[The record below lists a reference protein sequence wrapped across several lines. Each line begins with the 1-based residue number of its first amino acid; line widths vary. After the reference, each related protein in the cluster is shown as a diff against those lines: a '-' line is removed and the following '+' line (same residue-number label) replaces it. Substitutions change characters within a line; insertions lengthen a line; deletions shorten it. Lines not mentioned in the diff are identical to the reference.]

1 MKSKIQLC
9 IVVVSAL
16 VLAGCSTWGETRGTR
31 VEVDTDSGNAEVREN
46 SYRLKGRI
54 KVARVTYSDVDG
66 IRRATVTLES
76 MTKRRQRI
84 QARMVWLDEE
94 GTAIDADGKP
104 FRAYVIDGSDSVTF
118 TGFAPSPKGVKA
130 AVVVREDDTVE

>member
-1 MKSKIQLC
+1 MKKLL
-9 IVVVSAL
+9 IVGAL
-16 VLAGCSTWGETRGTR
+16 TAMLAGCTETRGTR
-31 VEVDTDSGNAEVREN
+31 VSIDTDSGEAAVREN

-54 KVARVTYSDVDG
+54 KVAKVTYGETDG

-84 QARMVWLDEE
+84 QARMVWLDAE

-104 FRAYVIDGSDSVTF
+104 FRGYVIDGNDSVTL
-118 TGFAPSPKGVKA
+118 TGYAPNAKGVKA
-130 AVVVREDDTVE
+130 QVQVREDDTVE